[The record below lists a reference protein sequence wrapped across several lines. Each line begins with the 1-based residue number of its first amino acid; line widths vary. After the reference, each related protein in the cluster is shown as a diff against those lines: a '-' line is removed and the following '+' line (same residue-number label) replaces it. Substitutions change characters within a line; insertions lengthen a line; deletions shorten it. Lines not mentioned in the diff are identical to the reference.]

1 MLPLTRVISPRILP
15 DVIIW
20 LVSLD
25 IELCYL
31 SGLCISVN
39 DAVRRPSHKPLY
51 SGITQATNNNLSLLR
66 GRRYLAVA
74 IWDNRGNSSSHRV
87 RTYLGAALANRYS
100 NSRPN
105 SLQAGPY
112 LADSARTNNR
122 QGDQVVSSATHRR
135 SNSNNSR
142 PRLPLR
148 TRYSEGLRLSLNSR
162 EADSADS
169 ALMPRIQR
177 LPQMVCSVSRYP
189 GLVTRNQFRDSPQC
203 PPSGLEL
210 RTRTRCS
217 NSHLSK
223 RECSST

>member
-1 MLPLTRVISPRILP
+1 M
-15 DVIIW
+15 
-20 LVSLD
+20 
-25 IELCYL
+25 
-31 SGLCISVN
+31 N

-51 SGITQATNNNLSLLR
+51 SGITQAINSNLSLLR
-66 GRRYLAVA
+66 GRRCLAVE

-87 RTYLGAALANRYS
+87 QTYLGAALANRYS

-112 LADSARTNNR
+112 LAGSARTNNSRRTNSR

-135 SNSNNSR
+135 SNSNNSK
-142 PRLPLR
+142 PRLLLR

-189 GLVTRNQFRDSPQC
+189 GSVTRNQFRDSPQC